1 MWRFLIKLIWIFNKS
16 SPAVR
21 RITESGAFETGKFAL
36 GITMKPKPNKIKSS
50 FGKFVRGS
58 RNTSLEKFLQ
68 AQQLVAVMTA
78 FES

>member
-1 MWRFLIKLIWIFNKS
+1 
-16 SPAVR
+16 
-21 RITESGAFETGKFAL
+21 
-36 GITMKPKPNKIKSS
+36 MKPKSNKIKSS